1 MRALAITREL
11 SGPSWVARF
20 PGSRSTAD
28 LSPTFGPAVD
38 AFIAAMR
45 AGGAAVHV
53 SSTFRPPERA
63 YLMRFCWLIANGLI
77 DESEVPPK
85 QGVDIDWVHPTH
97 EQSVTAARAMVQG
110 YGMAHIAALTSRHT
124 EKRAVDMTITWNGNL
139 AIRTA
144 AGIART
150 ISSVPRSGANTELHA
165 VGASYGVV
173 KLVSDPPHWSEDG
186 H

>member
-1 MRALAITREL
+1 
-11 SGPSWVARF
+11 VARF

-45 AGGAAVHV
+45 AGGAAVQV

-63 YLMRFCWLIANGLI
+63 YLMRFCWMIANDLIA
-77 DESEVPPK
+77 ESAVPPK
-85 QGVDIDWVHPTH
+85 PGVDIDWVHPTH
-97 EQSVTAARAMVQG
+97 EKSVAAARAMVQG

-144 AGIART
+144 AGVART
-150 ISSVPRSGANTELHA
+150 ISSVPRTGANTELHA